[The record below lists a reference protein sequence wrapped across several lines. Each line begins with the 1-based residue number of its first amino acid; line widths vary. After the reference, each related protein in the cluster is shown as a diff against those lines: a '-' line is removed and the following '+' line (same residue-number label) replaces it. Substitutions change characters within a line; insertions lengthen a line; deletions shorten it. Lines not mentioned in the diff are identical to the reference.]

1 MRFFFFGLLR
11 DKDMLE
17 LVIDRLLPVRTF
29 RRARLGDARLVRLRD
44 EASPM
49 LVRNPGTWVPGV
61 IVEGLAEADLER
73 IHFFESLEYEPC
85 TVEVELLNGGR
96 VEALAFAATAR
107 MTHDDEEWRFEDWA
121 VRHKTQDLHETEL
134 WMAFFGHLEIAE
146 ADRRWDEALA
156 DGRSIEDLVR
166 EVRGAPR
173 RARSRDTRRYSQEG
187 LISFPD
193 PTIKK
198 T

>member
-11 DKDMLE
+11 DKDVLE
-17 LVIDRLLPVRTF
+17 LVVDRPLPVPAF
-29 RRARLGDARLVRLRD
+29 HRARLGDVRLVRLRG
-44 EASPM
+44 ETSPM
-49 LVRNPGTWVPGV
+49 LVGSPGAWVSGV
-61 IVEGLAEADLER
+61 IVEGLAEAEIER

-85 TVEVELLNGGR
+85 IVEVEPLDGGR

-107 MTHDDEEWRFEDWA
+107 TAHDDREWRFEDWLA
-121 VRHKTQDLHETEL
+121 RHKTQVLRETEL

-156 DGRSIEDLVR
+156 AGRSIEDLVR
-166 EVRGAPR
+166 EVRGAPL
-173 RARSRDTRRYSQEG
+173 RARSRDTRRHSREG
-187 LISFPD
+187 LVSLPD

>member
-11 DKDMLE
+11 DKDVLE
-17 LVIDRLLPVRTF
+17 LVVDRPLPVPAF
-29 RRARLGDARLVRLRD
+29 HRARLGDMRLVRLRG
-44 EASPM
+44 ETSPM
-49 LVRNPGTWVPGV
+49 LVGSPGAWVSGV

-73 IHFFESLEYEPC
+73 IHFFESLEDEPC
-85 TVEVELLNGGR
+85 TVEVEPLEGGR

-107 MTHDDEEWRFEDWA
+107 TAHDDEEWRFEDWVA
-121 VRHKTQDLHETEL
+121 RHKARDLRETEL

-156 DGRSIEDLVR
+156 AGRSIEDLVR
-166 EVRGAPR
+166 EVRGAPL
-173 RARSRDTRRYSQEG
+173 RARSRDTRRYSREG
-187 LISFPD
+187 LVSLPD
-193 PTIKK
+193 QTIKK

>member
-11 DKDMLE
+11 DKDVLE
-17 LVIDRLLPVRTF
+17 LVIDRPLPVQAF
-29 RRARLGDARLVRLRD
+29 HRARLGDARLVCLRD
-44 EASPM
+44 ETSPM
-49 LVRNPGTWVPGV
+49 LVGNPGAWVPGV
-61 IVEGLAEADLER
+61 IVEGLTEADLER

-85 TVEVELLNGGR
+85 TVEVEPLDGGR
-96 VEALAFAATAR
+96 VEAIAFAATAR
-107 MTHDDEEWRFEDWA
+107 TAHDDDEWRFQDWVA
-121 VRHKTQDLHETEL
+121 RHKTQDLRETEL

-156 DGRSIEDLVR
+156 AGRSIEDLVR

-173 RARSRDTRRYSQEG
+173 RARSRDTRRYSQES
-187 LISFPD
+187 LNSLLD

>member
-11 DKDMLE
+11 DKDVLE
-17 LVIDRLLPVRTF
+17 LVIDRPLPVQAF
-29 RRARLGDARLVRLRD
+29 PRARLGDAHLVRLRD
-44 EASPM
+44 ETSPM
-49 LVRNPGTWVPGV
+49 LVRNPGEWVPGV
-61 IVEGLAEADLER
+61 IVEGLAGADLER

-85 TVEVELLNGGR
+85 TVEVEPLDGGC
-96 VEALAFAATAR
+96 VEALAFAATAG
-107 MTHDDEEWRFEDWA
+107 TAHDAEEWRFEDWLA
-121 VRHKTQDLHETEL
+121 RHKTQDLRETEL

-156 DGRSIEDLVR
+156 AGRTIEDLVR
-166 EVRGAPR
+166 EVRAAPL
-173 RARSRDTRRYSQEG
+173 RARSRDTPRYSQEG
-187 LISFPD
+187 LISRPD

>member
-11 DKDMLE
+11 DKDVLE
-17 LVIDRLLPVRTF
+17 LVIDRPLPVQAF
-29 RRARLGDARLVRLRD
+29 HRARLGDARLVRLRG
-44 EASPM
+44 ETSPT
-49 LVRNPGTWVPGV
+49 LVRKPGAWVAGV
-61 IVEGLAEADLER
+61 IVEGLAGADLER
-73 IHFFESLEYEPC
+73 IRFFESLEYEPR
-85 TVEVELLNGGR
+85 TVEVEPLDGGR
-96 VEALAFAATAR
+96 VDAIAFAATAR
-107 MTHDDEEWRFEDWA
+107 MAHDDEEWRFEDWVA
-121 VRHKTQDLHETEL
+121 RHKTQDLRETEL

-156 DGRSIEDLVR
+156 AGRSIEDLVR
-166 EVRGAPR
+166 EVRGAPL

-187 LISFPD
+187 LISLPD

>member
-11 DKDMLE
+11 DRDVLE
-17 LVIDRLLPVRTF
+17 LVIDRPLPVQAF
-29 RRARLGDARLVRLRD
+29 RRARLGDACLVRLHD
-44 EASPM
+44 ETSPM
-49 LVRNPGTWVPGV
+49 MVRNPGAWVPGV
-61 IVEGLAEADLER
+61 IVGGLAGADLER

-85 TVEVELLNGGR
+85 TVAVEPLDGGR
-96 VEALAFAATAR
+96 VEALAFAATAGA
-107 MTHDDEEWRFEDWA
+107 THDDEEWRFEDWVA
-121 VRHKTQDLHETEL
+121 RHKARDLRETEL

-156 DGRSIEDLVR
+156 AGRSIEDLVR
-166 EVRGAPR
+166 EVCNAPL
-173 RARSRDTRRYSQEG
+173 RARSRDTPRYSQEG
-187 LISFPD
+187 YISGPD

>member
-11 DKDMLE
+11 DKDVLE
-17 LVIDRLLPVRTF
+17 LVIDRPLPVQAF

-44 EASPM
+44 ETSPM

-61 IVEGLAEADLER
+61 IAEGLVEADLER

-85 TVEVELLNGGR
+85 TVEVEPLDGGR

-107 MTHDDEEWRFEDWA
+107 MTHDDEEWRFEDWVA
-121 VRHKTQDLHETEL
+121 HHKTQDLHETEL

-146 ADRRWDEALA
+146 ADRRWDEALT
-156 DGRSIEDLVR
+156 DGRLIEDLVR